1 MINGIFETCAIFTGY
16 LHDYF
21 LKSLETGKIPLAKEE
36 RKFKIKFE
44 EERKKVQPIYNSEGK
59 LIEYNNSGRHLD
71 FIA

>member
-1 MINGIFETCAIFTGY
+1 MINGISETCVIFTGY
-16 LHDYF
+16 LQDYF
-21 LKSLETGKIPLAKEE
+21 LKNLESGKIPLAKEE
-36 RKFKIKFE
+36 RKLKIKFE